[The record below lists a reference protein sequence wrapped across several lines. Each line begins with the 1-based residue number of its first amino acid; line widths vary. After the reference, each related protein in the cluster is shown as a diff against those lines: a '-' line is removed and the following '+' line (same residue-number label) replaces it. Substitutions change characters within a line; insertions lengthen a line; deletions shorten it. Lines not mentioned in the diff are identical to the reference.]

1 MTAPLTLY
9 LIRHGEVHNPE
20 KILYGRMPN
29 FGLSVTGREQAAA
42 AGRALA
48 DVSLDALYA
57 SPMQRAQETAA
68 IIRESHPQALLI
80 QTDERLNEVYTPYD
94 GTPFAE
100 LEPMM
105 IDIYDGNEAPYEQPR
120 DVRRRLLDFFAEMRA
135 TVPGGTIA
143 CVTHG
148 DIVVS
153 AFMYAKGQDEN
164 DIGRSRHKPGN
175 WGRLHGLGLPEQYP
189 VTASLSKLVFTTN
202 APDEVPAYTYV
213 RPY

>member
-48 DVSLDALYA
+48 EVPLDAFFA

-68 IIRESHPQALLI
+68 IITEAHPQDLTI

-100 LEPMM
+100 LEPTM
-105 IDIYDGNEAPYEQPR
+105 IDIYHGNEEPYEQPR
-120 DVRRRLLDFFAEMRA
+120 HVRRRLLNYLAEMRA
-135 TVPGGTIA
+135 KFPGGTIA

-153 AFMYAKGQDEN
+153 LFMYAKSQDEN
-164 DIGRSRHKPGN
+164 DIGRSRHEPGN
-175 WGRLHGLGLPEQYP
+175 WGRLSALGLPEQYP
-189 VTASLSKLVFTTN
+189 ATASISRLVFTTN
-202 APDEVPAYTYV
+202 DSDEIPAYTYS